1 MRIREERALKGLKGS
16 FFSYNFLGETM
27 KKFLIVV
34 FLLCNPVNVHALS
47 ARNII
52 AMDMDTHRVLYEKD
66 ANSEHLIASISKI
79 MTAVIALELADT
91 NSDVTTTDTI
101 LKAFGSAIY
110 IEVGETMKLKDL
122 LYGLM
127 LRSGND
133 AALAIAEFVGGD
145 VDRFVELMNQ
155 KAKEIGMS
163 RTKFINPHGLEN
175 NDGVGNISTAYDMAL
190 LSSYA
195 MQNETYREI
204 VSTKNYTA
212 KSDKK
217 TYSWANKNKMLS
229 VYEYTTGGK
238 TGFTERARR
247 TLVSTASKDYKNIT
261 IVSLNDP
268 DDWDDHKYLYE
279 TLFNEYDSVKV
290 VDKNNFVVENETY
303 YKKDTLYIKED
314 IYLMLKENENKDVS
328 LDIHL
333 QKIPEYENGSVVGTI
348 KIKLKDDVLREEKIY
363 VKKEEVQP
371 EKKQSFFKKVI
382 GWFKHD

>member
-1 MRIREERALKGLKGS
+1 MR
-16 FFSYNFLGETM
+16 
-27 KKFLIVV
+27 KFLIVV
-34 FLLCNPVNVHALS
+34 LLLLCIPINVHALS

-52 AMDMDTHRVLYEKD
+52 AMDMDTHRVLYEQN

-79 MTAVIALELADT
+79 MTAVVALELADV
-91 NSDVTTTDTI
+91 NSDVTITNTI

-145 VDRFVELMNQ
+145 VDNFVDTMNQ
-155 KAKEIGMS
+155 KAQEIGMKS
-163 RTKFINPHGLEN
+163 TNFINPHGLEN
-175 NDGVGNISTAYDMAL
+175 NEGVGNTSTAYDMAL

-204 VSTKNYTA
+204 VRTKNYVA

-229 VYEYTTGGK
+229 LYEYTTGGK

-247 TLVSTASKDYKNIT
+247 TLVSTASKDNKNIT
-261 IVSLNDP
+261 VVSLNDP

-279 TLFNEYDSVKV
+279 TLFKEYDSIKV
-290 VDKNNFVVENETY
+290 VDKNNFTVENETY
-303 YKKDTLYIKED
+303 YKNDTLYVKED
-314 IYLMLKENENKDVS
+314 IYLMLKESEKKDVS
-328 LDIHL
+328 LDINL
-333 QKIPEYENGSVVGTI
+333 QKISEYENGSVVGTI
-348 KIKLKDDVLREEKIY
+348 EIKLKDEVLREEKIY
-363 VKKEEVQP
+363 VKKAEVQT
-371 EKKQSFFKKVI
+371 EKKQSFFKKII